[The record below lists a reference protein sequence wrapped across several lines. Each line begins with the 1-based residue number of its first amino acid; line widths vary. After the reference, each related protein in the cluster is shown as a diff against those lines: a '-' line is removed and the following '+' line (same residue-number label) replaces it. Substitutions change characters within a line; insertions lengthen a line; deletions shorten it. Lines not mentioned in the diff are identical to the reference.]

1 MMTDQTQ
8 QGGNNG
14 GQGGSAGGQGAGD
27 GQGSAAWYGEIPA
40 DRPAEFR
47 EWVGNKGFKDPLS
60 ALESYHNA
68 EKLIGAPADQVI
80 KLPKADDQ
88 AAWDQVWNRLG
99 RPETPDA
106 YELPLTEGDSGEF
119 AKTAAGWFH
128 KAGVPKAAAQS
139 VAKAWNDH
147 MVQLVTAQ
155 ANEAKTKADGELA
168 ALKTEWGN
176 DFDKNAEVGRRGL
189 AEYGRKAGLDDA
201 DLNAVEQ
208 ALGSGKMLRMFHT
221 LGLTLGEHGFVA
233 GEQGGGLGVSPQ
245 QARQKLD
252 DARKQRIE
260 GKLTESEFARLMDQY
275 GPLAAKA
282 A

>member
-1 MMTDQTQ
+1 MPDPTPPAQTP
-8 QGGNNG
+8 NPTPTPTTTPAPT
-14 GQGGSAGGQGAGD
+14 STPP
-27 GQGSAAWYGEIPA
+27 AAWYGDIPA
-40 DRPAEFR
+40 DRPQEFR
-47 EWVGNKGFKDPLS
+47 DWVSNKGFKDPLS

-88 AAWDQVWNRLG
+88 AGWDQVWNRLG

-128 KAGVPKAAAQS
+128 KAGVSKAAAQS

-221 LGLTLGEHGFVA
+221 LGLTLGEHGFVQGQDSGFA
-233 GEQGGGLGVSPQ
+233 GSPH
-245 QARQKLD
+245 QARQRLEE
-252 DARKQRIE
+252 AREKRIKGEMTE
-260 GKLTESEFARLMDQY
+260 GDYMRLMDQL
-275 GPLAAKA
+275 GPIAAKA